1 MYEVGEEEFTEL
13 QDAVNAAAKASYF
26 NERSQITT
34 KFKDGQCGYAGQNS
48 VVATFH
54 NGVDVRSIADDED
67 GVPDFD
73 VRATALI
80 ATIGD

>member
-1 MYEVGEEEFTEL
+1 
-13 QDAVNAAAKASYF
+13 
-26 NERSQITT
+26 
-34 KFKDGQCGYAGQNS
+34 
-48 VVATFH
+48 VATFH